1 MGFNVPLLPVSVP
14 VPVPKNQSS
23 KPPVKLVSPEE
34 EEQIIQALADEIERQ
49 LKEQSKPQQQPLL
62 PPIFNEQGLVDLRI
76 ANQAAPNPVIANQA
90 APNPVIANQAAEQQI
105 VNQIVA
111 NSAPPSPVEQ
121 FMNKMMGRRNQ
132 EQGAI
137 LNPGK
142 AQQQQG
148 DANMAAPPK
157 NDLARQGMRPD
168 FGQMLQQQV
177 TATLPGQDG
186 QPVTASVTG
195 NLPAQT
201 RPPQPVELL
210 PGEAERRFREN
221 AWNLHRLQVIAA
233 KHGLPFEL
241 VAAFVNDRYNQP
253 ELQQFKAAIQSGIPL
268 SAAAN
273 QWGQLMSSYQND
285 AARSAAFQASL
296 ADALQKALAAQ
307 GMREYGQ
314 AQLDVERQKS
324 QNQLLGTQ
332 TQAMSELA
340 GKKIM
345 AEQQAQTVEKLIAA
359 KEASNK
365 TLAEQMASQSA
376 DELRNILLNS
386 LTTYIQQLAAN
397 PQLSDEQ
404 REQAINSYVQSLLSA
419 TQALFNSTLNQ

>member
-1 MGFNVPLLPVSVP
+1 
-14 VPVPKNQSS
+14 
-23 KPPVKLVSPEE
+23 
-34 EEQIIQALADEIERQ
+34 
-49 LKEQSKPQQQPLL
+49 
-62 PPIFNEQGLVDLRI
+62 
-76 ANQAAPNPVIANQA
+76 
-90 APNPVIANQAAEQQI
+90 
-105 VNQIVA
+105 
-111 NSAPPSPVEQ
+111 
-121 FMNKMMGRRNQ
+121 
-132 EQGAI
+132 
-137 LNPGK
+137 
-142 AQQQQG
+142 
-148 DANMAAPPK
+148 MAAPPK

-186 QPVTASVTG
+186 RPVTASVTG

-201 RPPQPVELL
+201 RPPQPVKLL
-210 PGEAERRFREN
+210 PGEAERNFHEN

-296 ADALQKALAAQ
+296 ADALQQALAAQ

-324 QNQLLGTQ
+324 QNELLGTQ

-340 GKKIM
+340 GKKIT
-345 AEQQAQTVEKLIAA
+345 AEQQAQTAEKLIAA

-365 TLAEQMASQSA
+365 ILAEQMASQSA

-404 REQAINSYVQSLLSA
+404 RQQAINNYVLSLQMA
-419 TQALFNSTLNQ
+419 TQALFNSVLNQ

>member
-1 MGFNVPLLPVSVP
+1 MGFNVPVLPVGVP
-14 VPVPKNQSS
+14 VLVPKNQPS

-49 LKEQSKPQQQPLL
+49 LKEQSKPQQQSLL

-90 APNPVIANQAAEQQI
+90 AEQQIVKQI

-132 EQGAI
+132 EQGAM

-201 RPPQPVELL
+201 RPPQPVKLL
-210 PGEAERRFREN
+210 PGEAERNFREN

-268 SAAAN
+268 PAAAN

-324 QNQLLGTQ
+324 QNELLGTQ

-340 GKKIM
+340 GKKIT

-404 REQAINSYVQSLLSA
+404 RQQAINNYVLSLQTA
-419 TQALFNSTLNQ
+419 TQALFNSALNQ